1 MCWPSASAGTVG
13 VLTGSGHPHWAMAA
27 AAVPLAGADLPSSVH
42 RGIHRIMGTFLGL
55 VLVAVVLLPGPWAP
69 LHFFPG
75 AEAAV
80 LALLVIVFQFGT
92 ELFMTRH
99 YGLAMVWF
107 TPVILLM
114 TQLAAPADP
123 QVLIVER
130 AVETV
135 VGAGTGILVVL
146 LIRSR
151 RNRRPAPAAGAAAL
165 P

>member
-1 MCWPSASAGTVG
+1 
-13 VLTGSGHPHWAMAA
+13 
-27 AAVPLAGADLPSSVH
+27 VPLAGADLPSSVH

-55 VLVAVVLLPGPWAP
+55 VVVAVVLLPGPWGP
-69 LHFFPG
+69 LHYFPG
-75 AEAAV
+75 VEAAV

-114 TQLAAPADP
+114 TQLASPADP

-135 VGAGTGILVVL
+135 VGAGVGILVVVL
-146 LIRSR
+146 VRSRFIRWR
-151 RNRRPAPAAGAAAL
+151 RNRRPAPGDGAEARQ
-165 P
+165 